1 MKLHLA
7 TGVAIAC
14 VAVGCAE
21 PEAPTT
27 IDTRVVP
34 LVGDVVAD
42 DATVSVPRAGNE
54 GVVPGAIGISSSG
67 AGLIRGVA
75 AVHDRGDRLVL
86 DTVPASLE
94 DAVIDGDV
102 AGSLALS
109 DGKEDTYGLGRIAFD
124 LRDRE
129 VLSNKYLAVNIAHA
143 SFTATPTIDLDLSMR
158 DRSLEHFAAVL
169 HGQLDATLDVEIAAQ
184 EGILHPTIPL
194 WKSPPQVFVQWVG
207 LVPVVETATL
217 SIGLRLDTTARGA
230 AAVHLRGEAH
240 ISLAGGVTYDAGEGF
255 APVATFDHSISTD
268 TVSGT
273 RLDDIDVRAYL
284 YTQVDVKFYG
294 VAGPFI
300 DAGPY
305 IDTHGRAGVFAEVGG
320 SIQAFGFDLPAMPR
334 YTLFDRSTQL

>member
-1 MKLHLA
+1 
-7 TGVAIAC
+7 VWAC
-14 VAVGCAE
+14 GCAE
-21 PEAPTT
+21 PAAPTT

-42 DATVSVPRAGNE
+42 DATVSVQRAGNE
-54 GVVPGAIGISSSG
+54 GVTPGAIVISSAG
-67 AGLIRGVA
+67 DGLIRGVA
-75 AVHDRGDRLVL
+75 AIHDSGDRLVL

-109 DGKEDTYGLGRIAFD
+109 DGKADTYGLGRISYD
-124 LRDRE
+124 VRDRE
-129 VLSNKYLAVNIAHA
+129 VLSNDYLAVTVTHA

-158 DRSLEHFAAVL
+158 HRSLEHFAAVL
-169 HGQLDATLDVEIAAQ
+169 NGQLDASLDVEIAAR
-184 EGILHPTIPL
+184 EGITHPTIPL
-194 WKSPPQVFVQWVG
+194 WKSTPQVFVQWVG

-217 SIGLRLDTTARGA
+217 SVGLRLDTTARGEA
-230 AAVHLRGEAH
+230 SVHLRGEAH
-240 ISLAGGVTYDAGEGF
+240 IALSGGVTYDAGDGF
-255 APVATFDHSISTD
+255 SPVATFDHSLSIDRVT
-268 TVSGT
+268 GT

-294 VAGPFI
+294 IAGPFI

-320 SIQAFGFDLPAMPR
+320 SIKAFGLDLPAMPR
-334 YTLFDRSTQL
+334 YTLFDRATQL

>member
-1 MKLHLA
+1 MW
-7 TGVAIAC
+7 AC
-14 VAVGCAE
+14 GCAE
-21 PEAPTT
+21 PAAPTT
-27 IDTRVVP
+27 IDTRVVT

-42 DATVSVPRAGNE
+42 DATVSVQRAGNE
-54 GVVPGAIGISSSG
+54 GVTPGAIVISSAG
-67 AGLIRGVA
+67 DGLIRGVA
-75 AVHDRGDRLVL
+75 AVHDSGDRLVL
-86 DTVPASLE
+86 DTVPASLD

-109 DGKEDTYGLGRIAFD
+109 DGKADTYGLGQISFD

-129 VLSNKYLAVNIAHA
+129 VLSNEYLAVTVTHA

-158 DRSLEHFAAVL
+158 HRSLEHFAAVL
-169 HGQLDATLDVEIAAQ
+169 NGQLDGSLDVEIAALK
-184 EGILHPTIPL
+184 GITHPTIPL
-194 WKSPPQVFVQWVG
+194 WKSTPQVFVQWVG

-217 SIGLRLDTTARGA
+217 SVGLRLDTTARGEA
-230 AAVHLRGEAH
+230 SVHLRGEAH
-240 ISLAGGVTYDAGEGF
+240 ISLSGGVTYDAGDGF
-255 APVATFDHSISTD
+255 SPVATFDHSLSVDRVT
-268 TVSGT
+268 GT

-320 SIQAFGFDLPAMPR
+320 SIKAFGFDLPAMPR